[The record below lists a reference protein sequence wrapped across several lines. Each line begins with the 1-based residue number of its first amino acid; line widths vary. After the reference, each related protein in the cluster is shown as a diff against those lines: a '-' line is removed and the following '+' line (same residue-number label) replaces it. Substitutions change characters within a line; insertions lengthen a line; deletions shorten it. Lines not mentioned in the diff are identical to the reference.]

1 MSEALA
7 KHHHHHQQQQ
17 QQQQQ
22 HHQQQH
28 QHRSS
33 LPGATGATNGDP
45 HRGISPTGST
55 VPRKKHR
62 SRRNS
67 QPTSTANE
75 MTTNSQKNFNELDAE
90 KSKNNALD
98 KHSEIMRGEL
108 IFPNLISLKKV
119 DKI

>member
-7 KHHHHHQQQQ
+7 KHHQQQQ

-28 QHRSS
+28 QHHSS
-33 LPGATGATNGDP
+33 LPGATNGDP

-55 VPRKKHR
+55 RKKHR

-75 MTTNSQKNFNELDAE
+75 MTTNGQKNFNELDGE